1 MYRFGP
7 KFTFFYFYDGRYYVK
22 IDAILPAALT
32 ALNNPKLKIHNW
44 KCGERF
50 LFVLL
55 CEAILKKTHPTRY
68 VMNLFSS
75 YFFEDS

>member
-44 KCGERF
+44 KGRHVEF
-50 LFVLL
+50 KTVSVKEMWLKIPL
-55 CEAILKKTHPTRY
+55 CTA
-68 VMNLFSS
+68 V
-75 YFFEDS
+75 

>member
-22 IDAILPAALT
+22 IDAILPATLT

-44 KCGERF
+44 KCG
-50 LFVLL
+50 
-55 CEAILKKTHPTRY
+55 
-68 VMNLFSS
+68 
-75 YFFEDS
+75 